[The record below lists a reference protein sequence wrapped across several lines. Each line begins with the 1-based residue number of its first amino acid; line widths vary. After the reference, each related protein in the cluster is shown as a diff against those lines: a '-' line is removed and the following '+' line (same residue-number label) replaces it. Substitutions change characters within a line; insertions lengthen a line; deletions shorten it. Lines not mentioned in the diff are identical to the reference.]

1 MKKNIDKIST
11 KKIVVT
17 LLLIMTSIVSGC
29 AGMSPKAQI
38 KLSLQEIEWSAASAE
53 FNQQAQASLT
63 QWVNAL
69 PKRDVRLKLDASA
82 HYYSQLKA
90 HLIKQGFSLNQLET
104 FSEDISLPTKNI
116 FIAGIVIQRSI
127 PNCPS
132 WVVPNMADSNVSQTS
147 NFGCASQ
154 RNLAIMVADP
164 SDLLRGK
171 KLSPA
176 NSEHTTNALNRYY
189 RRNIEQS
196 EPETPAEPLTSPVIT
211 AQ

>member
-1 MKKNIDKIST
+1 MKKIIDRIST
-11 KKIVVT
+11 KQIVVT
-17 LLLIMTSIVSGC
+17 LLLIITSIVSGC

-38 KLSLQEIEWSAASAE
+38 KLSLKEIEWTAASAE

-63 QWVNAL
+63 QWINAL
-69 PKRDVRLKLDASA
+69 PQRDVRLKLDSSA

-127 PNCPS
+127 PKCPS
-132 WVVPNMADSNVSQTS
+132 WRVPNMGDSNVSQSS

-164 SDLLRGK
+164 NDLVRGK

-176 NSEHTTNALNRYY
+176 SAEHTSNALDRYY
-189 RRNIEQS
+189 RRTVEQAT
-196 EPETPAEPLTSPVIT
+196 PEAPAEPLTAPVIT
-211 AQ
+211 VQ

>member
-127 PNCPS
+127 TNCPS
-132 WVVPNMADSNVSQTS
+132 WGVPNMADSNVSQSS

-176 NSEHTTNALNRYY
+176 NSEHTTNALSRYY